1 MMNKISTIS
10 ASDARADLY
19 NLIKLA
25 SRGMQ
30 SYEIVLRGSEPVILM
45 SKADLESWIETFD
58 VMSDPQLVKAIREG
72 EKEEGGITLD
82 ELLAELD
89 NKDKHGKSHLQKT
102 RKKRVGATPKKRT

>member
-45 SKADLESWIETFD
+45 SKADLESWIETLD
-58 VMSDPQLVKAIREG
+58 VMSSPNEVAAIREG
-72 EKEEGGITLD
+72 LKEGEGISLD
-82 ELLAELD
+82 DLLAKME
-89 NKDKHGKSHLQKT
+89 NRKKHGKTNVQKT
-102 RKKRVGATPKKRT
+102 SRKRTK